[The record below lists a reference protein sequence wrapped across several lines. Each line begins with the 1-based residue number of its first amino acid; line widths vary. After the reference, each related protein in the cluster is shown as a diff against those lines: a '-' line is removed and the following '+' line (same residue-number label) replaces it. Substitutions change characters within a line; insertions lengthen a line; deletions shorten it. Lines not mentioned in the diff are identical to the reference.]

1 MMAVDLSNDV
11 IIPSGV
17 AIVGAMVA
25 GISAVLKS
33 WFENK
38 DARSRGDRKLDL
50 AKRRTEFAKEWIEIS
65 TGLDDGDSQADLVQ
79 RARRELEQAGDET
92 ETAFYEAS
100 ADTST
105 GLRQLRRLVMLVRRR
120 SLASY
125 VVSGLFLYVSVF
137 VWLLVC
143 IPTPGDDGF
152 SIPLAIFV
160 SIVTTFVL
168 RVLAGALVGALERH
182 AISDTEKIAGVQVK
196 GDEVTITTKAEHGFS
211 ADNKHTV
218 LVDANYDEFDGEH
231 EITPTTKNAFTF
243 KLTAKVGAADAKSLP
258 NVTGWVC
265 GDSFKQ
271 QMKRLFLNPEDRRR
285 GGRAIAGLF
294 LVSVVLISVAAVEAS
309 RRHDTGQ
316 HQVCIGEPYD
326 GTYFGA
332 DDYLGDEVLNG
343 IGPTLEN
350 GELDGYPRSAKV
362 FLEEIAPPWS
372 TKYLTFTIEES
383 RPNEENTFFESDYLS
398 EEPAGTEYPWESWTL
413 VDSNRDRYTLD
424 AFGLRYE
431 NKRTV
436 LYRRSGDSGLKR
448 IGDPCAPQRLTV
460 TVTDAPILAFDEETE
475 QFVPGV
481 YDEATDTP
489 IPGEWDDSEW
499 NLWYSRLF
507 EFYDDLSNTGSSII
521 SLPAN
526 NDLGTRKQIDAYF
539 GRDGRLIPVCNDT
552 KSAEIYPCLERG
564 DAYYDSGLDDAVTQV
579 FLVGLAILLG
589 SIVSRVIFGWIA
601 DRFDRASAKDPEPAA
616 PAI

>member
-17 AIVGAMVA
+17 AIVGAIVA

-50 AKRRTEFAKEWIEIS
+50 AQRRTEFAKEWIEIS
-65 TGLDDGDSQADLVQ
+65 RGLDDGDSQADLVQ
-79 RARRELEQAGDET
+79 RARRELVQAGDET

-105 GLRQLRRLVMLVRRR
+105 GLRQLRRLMMLVRRR

-152 SIPLAIFV
+152 SIPLAILF

-211 ADNKHTV
+211 ADNTHTV

-231 EITPTTKNAFTF
+231 EIAPTTKNAFTF
-243 KLTAKVGAADAKSLP
+243 KLTAKARAADAKSLP
-258 NVTGWVC
+258 DVAGWVC
-265 GDSFKQ
+265 GDSFKN
-271 QMKRLFLNPEDRRR
+271 QMKRLFLISEGRRR
-285 GGRAIAGLF
+285 GSRAITGLF
-294 LVSVVLISVAAVEAS
+294 LVSIVLISVAAVQAS

-316 HQVCIGEPYD
+316 HQVCVGQPYD
-326 GTYFGA
+326 GTYFGT
-332 DDYLGDEVLNG
+332 DDYLGDEELSG

-350 GELDGYPRSAKV
+350 GELDAYPQLAKV
-362 FLEEIAPPWS
+362 FLEELAPPWS
-372 TKYLTFTIEES
+372 QKFLTFTVEEA
-383 RPNEENTFFESDYLS
+383 RINEENTFFESDYLRD
-398 EEPAGTEYPWESWTL
+398 EPAGMESPWESWTL
-413 VDSNRDRYTLD
+413 VDTNRDRYTLD
-424 AFGLRYE
+424 PYGLRYE
-431 NKRTV
+431 NKGSV

-448 IGDPCAPQRLTV
+448 IGDPCTPQRV
-460 TVTDAPILAFDEETE
+460 TVTITDTPIHGFDEETG
-475 QFVPGV
+475 QF
-481 YDEATDTP
+481 T
-489 IPGEWDDSEW
+489 PGEWDEEAGIFVPGEW
-499 NLWYSRLF
+499 DEDEWDLWDSRLF
-507 EFYDDLSNTGSSII
+507 VFYDDLSNTGSSII

-526 NDLGTRKQIDAYF
+526 NDLGMRKQIDTYF
-539 GRDGRLIPVCNDT
+539 GRDGRLIPVCNDAN
-552 KSAEIYPCLERG
+552 SPEIYPCLEQS
-564 DAYYDSGLDDAVTQV
+564 DAYYDSGLDDAVTQA

-589 SIVSRVIFGWIA
+589 SIVSRLIFGWIA
-601 DRFDRASAKDPEPAA
+601 DRFDPAKDPDPAA
-616 PAI
+616 HAI